1 MRYAIAISILLLVTP
16 CAVAQVPMNYC
27 PPASS
32 AVCCPPASAAV
43 CCPPASSAVCCPP
56 ASAAVCC
63 PPASPVVYSTVPV
76 QAAAVCQPTI
86 SSPPAT
92 TFATPRPLYG
102 NRSGRMLGGGYTR
115 TGSYNRSVQ
124 YVAPTSAPVSAYYW
138 PY

>member
-1 MRYAIAISILLLVTP
+1 MRYAIAICILLLVTP

-27 PPASS
+27 PPAS
-32 AVCCPPASAAV
+32 A
-43 CCPPASSAVCCPP
+43 AVCCPP

-115 TGSYNRSVQ
+115 TGSYKRSVQ
-124 YVAPTSAPVSAYYW
+124 YVAPTATTVSSYYW

>member
-27 PPASS
+27 PPAS
-32 AVCCPPASAAV
+32 AAV
-43 CCPPASSAVCCPP
+43 CCPPASSAVCCPT

-115 TGSYNRSVQ
+115 TGSYKRSVQ
-124 YVAPTSAPVSAYYW
+124 YVAPTAAPVSAYYW